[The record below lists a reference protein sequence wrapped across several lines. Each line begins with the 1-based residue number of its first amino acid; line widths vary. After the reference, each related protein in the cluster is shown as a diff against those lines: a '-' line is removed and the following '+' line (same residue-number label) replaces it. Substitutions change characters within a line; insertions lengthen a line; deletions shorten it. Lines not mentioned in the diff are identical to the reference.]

1 MIRTARSRGRL
12 RRGVVLPFLAALLV
26 VICAMLAFALDL
38 GRVAVCRAQLQNAA
52 DAAALAAAAALGT
65 DNQLIPYETGNQTS
79 DIAAART
86 LAQKF
91 AQANSY
97 DLNGAVAIVLDASND
112 VSTGALS
119 YPYSLSSNYATSGSA
134 VLNSVRVQTYVNPSH
149 GGNQSFLFAPVLNQF
164 STAIQAN
171 ATATVQLFP
180 VASTKVISGLRSP
193 FLPITMSLSDWEQMV
208 NKKTGTDTLSYDSST
223 GKVVSGS
230 DGLYEQQLYPGSN
243 TSSSNNGLIQFGTS
257 SHSNSVLSDEIANG
271 PTSAQVLLQWP
282 PNGAP
287 PWNANHEFTINA
299 DPGWRASDF
308 DALAQAIGQVRL
320 IPINDGTPP
329 GNGANGTYTIVKLAP
344 VRIMTSDKG
353 GKSNGSA
360 MVQPAVLNDPT
371 LVPGTTPLAPSDYG
385 QGGIPV
391 SRLTR

>member
-1 MIRTARSRGRL
+1 
-12 RRGVVLPFLAALLV
+12 VVLPFLAILLV

-52 DAAALAAAAALGT
+52 DASALAAASALGT
-65 DNQLIPYETGNQTS
+65 DNQIVAYKAGIQTS
-79 DIAAART
+79 DIATARAR
-86 LAQKF
+86 AQTF

-97 DLNGAVAIVLDASND
+97 DLNGAISIELDTTND
-112 VSTGALS
+112 VSTGTLS
-119 YPYSLSSNYATSGSA
+119 YPYSLSSNYANSGA
-134 VLNSVRVQTYVNPSH
+134 ATLNSVRVQTYINTSH
-149 GGNQSFLFAPVLNQF
+149 GGNHTFLFAPVLNQF
-164 STAIQAN
+164 STTIQAT

-180 VASTKVISGLRSP
+180 VASTRVITGLRSP
-193 FLPITMSLSDWEQMV
+193 FLPITMSLSDWNQMV
-208 NKKTGTDTLSYDSST
+208 NQQTGTDTLSYDSST

-243 TSSSNNGLIQFGTS
+243 TSSSNSGLIQFGTS
-257 SHSNSVLSDEIANG
+257 SHSNSVLSDEISNG
-271 PTSAQVLLQWP
+271 PTSSQVLLQWP
-282 PNGAP
+282 PSGSP
-287 PWNANHEFTINA
+287 PWDANHQFTING
-299 DPGWRASDF
+299 DPGWRASNF
-308 DALAQAIGQVRL
+308 DALADAIGQVRL

-329 GNGANGTYTIVKLAP
+329 GNGANATYTIVKLAP
-344 VRIMTSDKG
+344 VRIMASDKG

-360 MVQPAVLNDPT
+360 LVQPAVLNDPT